1 MRPNPEMQGTLDCL
15 CGLYAITNAYKLA
28 LNTEDTETDIFR
40 FILAKISSKKVVH
53 YIEFGMTIQEVLK
66 VLRKTAKSFGLAY
79 ETVICDRVGRFRK
92 LSIVQSPLIVGVED
106 NNNLWGGGHWTVI
119 RKITPKKIKVQD
131 SSLRISEVSRRKF
144 PEFDMDEIIR
154 VYKP

>member
-28 LNTEDTETDIFR
+28 LNTEDDEADIFKV
-40 FILAKISSKKVVH
+40 ILAKVSSKKVVH
-53 YIEFGMTIQEVLK
+53 YIEFGMTIHEVLK
-66 VLRKTAKSFGLAY
+66 ILKKTAKSFGLRY
-79 ETVICDRVGRFRK
+79 ETVECERVGRFRTLEK
-92 LSIVQSPLIVGVED
+92 ERSPLIIGVED

-144 PEFDMDEIIR
+144 PEFDMAEIIR

>member
-1 MRPNPEMQGTLDCL
+1 MRPNPEIQGTLDCL

-28 LNTEDTETDIFR
+28 LNTEDAEADIFR
-40 FILAKISSKKVVH
+40 FILAKVSSKKVVH
-53 YIEFGMTIQEVLK
+53 YIEFGMTMPEVLK
-66 VLRKTAKSFGLAY
+66 ILKKTAKSFGLRY
-79 ETVICDRVGRFRK
+79 ETVDCERVGRFRTLEK
-92 LSIVQSPLIVGVED
+92 ERSPLIIGVED

-131 SSLRISEVSRRKF
+131 SSLRISEVSRRSF
-144 PEFDMDEIIR
+144 PEFDMNEIIR

>member
-28 LNTEDTETDIFR
+28 LNTEDDEADIFKV
-40 FILAKISSKKVVH
+40 ILAKVSSKKVVH
-53 YIEFGMTIQEVLK
+53 YIEFGMTIHEVLK
-66 VLRKTAKSFGLAY
+66 ILKKTAKSFGLRY
-79 ETVICDRVGRFRK
+79 ETVECERVGRFRTLEK
-92 LSIVQSPLIVGVED
+92 ERSPLIIGVED

-119 RKITPKKIKVQD
+119 RKITSKKIKVQD

-144 PEFDMDEIIR
+144 PEFDMGEIIR

>member
-1 MRPNPEMQGTLDCL
+1 MRPNPEIQGTLDCL

-28 LNTEDTETDIFR
+28 LNTEDDEADIFR
-40 FILAKISSKKVVH
+40 FILAKVSSKKVVH
-53 YIEFGMTIQEVLK
+53 YIEFGMTVHEVLK
-66 VLRKTAKSFGLAY
+66 ILKKTAKSFGLDY
-79 ETVICDRVGRFRK
+79 EIVECDRIGRFRTLEK
-92 LSIVQSPLIVGVED
+92 ERSPLIIGVED

-131 SSLRISEVSRRKF
+131 SSLRISEVSRHKF
-144 PEFDMDEIIR
+144 PEIDMNEIIR

>member
-28 LNTEDTETDIFR
+28 LNTEDDEADIFR
-40 FILAKISSKKVVH
+40 FILAKVSSKKVVH
-53 YIEFGMTIQEVLK
+53 YIEFGMTVHEVLK
-66 VLRKTAKSFGLAY
+66 VLKKTAKSFGLDY
-79 ETVICDRVGRFRK
+79 EIVECDRIGRFRTLEK
-92 LSIVQSPLIVGVED
+92 ERSPLIIGVED

-131 SSLRISEVSRRKF
+131 SSLRISEVSRHKF
-144 PEFDMDEIIR
+144 PEIDMNEIIR

>member
-28 LNTEDTETDIFR
+28 LNTEDTEADIFR
-40 FILAKISSKKVVH
+40 FILAKVSSKKVVH
-53 YIEFGMTIQEVLK
+53 YIEFGMTIHEVLK
-66 VLRKTAKSFGLAY
+66 VLRKTAKSFGLDY

-106 NNNLWGGGHWTVI
+106 N
-119 RKITPKKIKVQD
+119 KIKVQD